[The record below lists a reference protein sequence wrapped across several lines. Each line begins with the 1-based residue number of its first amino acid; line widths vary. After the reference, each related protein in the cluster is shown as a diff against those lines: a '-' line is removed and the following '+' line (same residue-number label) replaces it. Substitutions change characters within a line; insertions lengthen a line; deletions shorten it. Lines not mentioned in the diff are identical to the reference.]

1 METRG
6 KTGNPSDGSN
16 SRETLGARGHVG
28 VHTVHDGG
36 RSGDKPFRT
45 QIGPVIPPADHAESG
60 PRAPIKAQRGDDP
73 AVENQYIGV
82 MLTC

>member
-1 METRG
+1 MEAILEKRWEHAVTWE
-6 KTGNPSDGSN
+6 S
-16 SRETLGARGHVG
+16 
-28 VHTVHDGG
+28 VHDGG

-45 QIGPVIPPADHAESG
+45 QIGPGIPPADHAESG